1 MRAETAN
8 VPIISIDRLEERK
21 VDEEEEKKDE
31 ETKVEEEVT
40 LCLPGSNH
48 SIHGTIE

>member
-1 MRAETAN
+1 MCQLYPSTGCM
-8 VPIISIDRLEERK
+8 EERK

-48 SIHGTIE
+48 SIHGMIE